1 MKSIFMY
8 TEYMAHLIK
17 FMGTPRFDKVPE
29 LKSRKSKKS
38 YAKVHPAP
46 DSPTTLNEKVM
57 AYLEARR
64 AGNDSALV
72 SAQDNIIDHL
82 MNHRKMNSFEKLMTP
97 VGVNQIPLF
106 EFSILWNDKRLL
118 KAVISTARRLGVL
131 SQLKRKYNDW
141 DTPTDELDEIV
152 RGMNQKRTRRKRS

>member
-1 MKSIFMY
+1 MY

>member
-118 KAVISTARRLGVL
+118 KGVISTARRLGVL
-131 SQLKRKYNDW
+131 SQLKRKYKDW

>member
-8 TEYMAHLIK
+8 TEYMAHLIR

-46 DSPTTLNEKVM
+46 ITPTTLNEKVM

-64 AGNDSALV
+64 SGDDTALV

-82 MNHRKMNSFEKLMTP
+82 MNHRKTNSYKSLMTP

-131 SQLKRKYNDW
+131 SQLKSKYKDW